1 MKTQTSFFT
10 KMILASALILL
21 VLNVNASK
29 YAEAMGKALQTLGQ
43 AGNTEQL
50 LASADQFE
58 RIGKAE
64 QNHWLPYYYGAFACV
79 QVVMRNSDIPKNQ
92 RESVL
97 ERAQSFIEQSMAIQS
112 NESEVYVLQGFIY
125 QLKISNPMEGASLS
139 MKATSTLAKAEVLNP
154 ENPRVYYAQGT
165 NVLYTP
171 KAFGGGPDKARALF
185 QKAQKLF
192 ESQSV
197 SNPLLPQW
205 GASENDYMLKQ
216 CGL

>member
-10 KMILASALILL
+10 KMILVSAFIVLIISVKAS
-21 VLNVNASK
+21 N
-29 YAEAMGKALQTLGQ
+29 YDEAMGKALQTFAQ
-43 AGNTEQL
+43 ASTAEQL

-64 QNHWLPYYYGAFACV
+64 QNQWLPYYYGALACV
-79 QVVMRNSDIPKNQ
+79 QVVMRNSDVPKKQ

-97 ERAQSFIEQSMAIQS
+97 DRAQVLVDQSMAINS

-139 MKATSTLAKAEVLNP
+139 MKATSTLAKAEALNP

-171 KAFGGGPDKARALF
+171 KAFGGGPDKAKPLF

-197 SNPLLPQW
+197 SNPLLPNW
-205 GASENDYMLKQ
+205 GPTENDYMLKK